1 MNQVQCKWG
10 MKMKKYLVI
19 SIMFALFFCLL
30 GLNIN
35 WNEIDEY
42 NEQYPNPSRMGACPP
57 SPPYMYERMFM
68 NLFGV
73 LSFIFILMS
82 ITFKIFGDK
91 KKGIIW
97 INLKVFKWK
106 IVQN

>member
-1 MNQVQCKWG
+1 
-10 MKMKKYLVI
+10 MKKYLVI

-73 LSFIFILMS
+73 LSFICFFMG
-82 ITFKIFGDK
+82 ITLKMFGDK
-91 KKGIIW
+91 KNKEIY
-97 INLKVFKWK
+97 
-106 IVQN
+106 